1 MKIEQVMGIIRH
13 ILTFV
18 GGVVVAK
25 GLVDETLIT
34 EIIGGTLTLI
44 GGIWSIISKNKTKE
58 MTEQGMKLIIN
69 ENKLSDTFKNIM
81 SEYSDIEPI
90 LNFHEYMD
98 NGQYFD
104 QETLEFYLDEELDYE
119 DNEWIFTY
127 IKDFE
132 GDDDPDKYPM
142 LNYYAWKFEPLIRAF
157 GESMFQE
164 LLKKW
169 FEDNYGLKVV
179 SVQKS

>member
-58 MTEQGMKLIIN
+58 ITE
-69 ENKLSDTFKNIM
+69 
-81 SEYSDIEPI
+81 
-90 LNFHEYMD
+90 
-98 NGQYFD
+98 
-104 QETLEFYLDEELDYE
+104 
-119 DNEWIFTY
+119 
-127 IKDFE
+127 
-132 GDDDPDKYPM
+132 
-142 LNYYAWKFEPLIRAF
+142 
-157 GESMFQE
+157 
-164 LLKKW
+164 
-169 FEDNYGLKVV
+169 
-179 SVQKS
+179 